1 MTEIRKSL
9 TERQNIGDPRDP
21 PLVPSFRAEILFAG
35 EQSNAR
41 NPIYIDFHGGPESGE
56 KCLLLRKTAFPAQFA
71 VEVIFKMV
79 DGAAGIFDFPIF
91 PEISDFPD

>member
-1 MTEIRKSL
+1 MQRIGPVSVGWRG
-9 TERQNIGDPRDP
+9 QNRRIFKD
-21 PLVPSFRAEILFAG
+21 L
-35 EQSNAR
+35 
-41 NPIYIDFHGGPESGE
+41 HGGPESGE
-56 KCLLLRKTAFPAQFA
+56 KFLLLRKTAFPAQFA